1 MSEERYRNEIVYV
14 DPDFEDLIPS
24 FLESWEADIRA
35 IRDGLSKS
43 NMNEVRRLGH
53 GMKGAGA
60 GYGFPEISRLGS
72 VIEEAASTGDAPRIE
87 EAIGMLA
94 DYLSVVEVR
103 IESK

>member
-1 MSEERYRNEIVYV
+1 MKLYTSTPISRILSRPFSKAGKRIFERSGT
-14 DPDFEDLIPS
+14 D
-24 FLESWEADIRA
+24 
-35 IRDGLSKS
+35 
-43 NMNEVRRLGH
+43 MNEVRRLGH
-53 GMKGAGA
+53 GMKEVGA